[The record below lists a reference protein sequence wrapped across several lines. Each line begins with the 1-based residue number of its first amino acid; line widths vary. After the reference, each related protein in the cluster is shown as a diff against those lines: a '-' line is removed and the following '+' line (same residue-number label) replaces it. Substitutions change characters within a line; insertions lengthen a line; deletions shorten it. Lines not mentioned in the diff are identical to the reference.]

1 MTLISIQ
8 GMQID
13 AEAVLDRLEREMC
26 EESLEDFVKAAWH
39 VIEPGQPL
47 VWGEVMSF
55 ICVHLEQIVYS
66 VVYGD
71 TLPDGE
77 LYNRLLINV
86 PPGLSKSLLTSVF
99 MPAWAWTFAPH
110 LRFLCAS
117 HSQALAIRDNLRMR
131 RLVTSEWYQKHW
143 GDKVRLTQD
152 QAAKLKFENN
162 HTGFREASAAGSIT
176 GSRADILI
184 LDDPHSVESAGSE
197 QQRATTRDWF
207 LEAVP
212 TRLNNPATSAIIVIM
227 QRLHE
232 EDVSG
237 IILDKQLGYDHI
249 MLPMEYDPA
258 RSMPTRL
265 GWQDWRTEEGELL
278 FPERFPAEVVARDK
292 AVMGPYA
299 VAGQFQQT
307 PTPRGGGIIQRDW
320 WQLWEGQGVF
330 PGCDYILAS
339 LDCAYTE
346 KSENDYSACTVWGV
360 FTDDG
365 RAVAANIIS
374 PDGRYVQ
381 NGRTYVE
388 GAPKLILMY
397 AWQERLELHA
407 LVQKV
412 AATCKKYKV
421 DTLLVEAKASGH
433 SLAQEI
439 KRLFGH
445 EDFAVRLYNPKAQD
459 KVSRLYSIQHIFAEG
474 MVYAPDMT
482 WAEMVMTQCAQFPK
496 GKHDDLVDSLSQG
509 VRYLRE
515 MGLLVRAPERL
526 SEIEEG
532 RRYKGAPPA
541 PLYPV

>member
-1 MTLISIQ
+1 
-8 GMQID
+8 
-13 AEAVLDRLEREMC
+13 
-26 EESLEDFVKAAWH
+26 
-39 VIEPGQPL
+39 
-47 VWGEVMSF
+47 
-55 ICVHLEQIVYS
+55 
-66 VVYGD
+66 
-71 TLPDGE
+71 
-77 LYNRLLINV
+77 
-86 PPGLSKSLLTSVF
+86 
-99 MPAWAWTFAPH
+99 
-110 LRFLCAS
+110 
-117 HSQALAIRDNLRMR
+117 
-131 RLVTSEWYQKHW
+131 
-143 GDKVRLTQD
+143 
-152 QAAKLKFENN
+152 
-162 HTGFREASAAGSIT
+162 
-176 GSRADILI
+176 
-184 LDDPHSVESAGSE
+184 
-197 QQRATTRDWF
+197 
-207 LEAVP
+207 
-212 TRLNNPATSAIIVIM
+212 
-227 QRLHE
+227 
-232 EDVSG
+232 
-237 IILDKQLGYDHI
+237 

-330 PGCDYILAS
+330 PGCDFIIAS

-365 RAVAANIIS
+365 RALAANIIS
-374 PDGRYVQ
+374 PDGRYAQ

-388 GAPKLILMY
+388 GAPKLILMH

-412 AATCKKYKV
+412 AATAKKYKI
-421 DTLLVEAKASGH
+421 DHLVIEAKASGH
-433 SLAQEI
+433 SLAQEMR
-439 KRLFGH
+439 RLFGH

-459 KVSRLYSIQHIFAEG
+459 KVSRLYSVQHIFAEG

-526 SEIEEG
+526 NEIEES
-532 RRYKGAPPA
+532 RRYKGPPPA